1 MVKQL
6 IGAASVTV
14 LAFSFVTCAYAET
27 TSYYGTTDGYAGGIT
42 ASGEIMD
49 PSAYTAAHPYY
60 PLGEKVTVCWEG
72 CVDVVI
78 NDRGSVLDLSPAA
91 AEAIGMLEEG
101 VVDADV
107 SFAVH

>member
-1 MVKQL
+1 MF
-6 IGAASVTV
+6 GAALVV
-14 LAFSFVTCAYAET
+14 VFAFSFVTCAYAET

-42 ASGEIMD
+42 ASGDVMD
-49 PSAYTAAHPYY
+49 PGSFTAAHPYL
-60 PLGEKVTVCWEG
+60 PLGTVVTVCWEG

-78 NDRGSVLDLSPAA
+78 NDRGSVLDLTPAA

-107 SFAVH
+107 TVH

>member
-1 MVKQL
+1 MVKRL
-6 IGAASVTV
+6 FGAALVV
-14 LAFSFVTCAYAET
+14 MFAFTCTTYAYAET

-42 ASGEIMD
+42 ASGSVMD
-49 PSAYTAAHPYY
+49 PESFTAAHPYL
-60 PLGEKVTVCWEG
+60 PLGTVVTVCWEG

-78 NDRGSVLDLSPAA
+78 NDRGSCLDLTPAA

-107 SFAVH
+107 TVH